1 MAGTNVTTLNDLLP
15 QIVAEAMFVASER
28 SIMRNL
34 VRTFEIPVGSGNSI
48 VVPRYPT
55 VSATAYTGSADTE
68 ITNSAVSTDGVTL
81 TIGTVALRTMLSD
94 QARYS
99 AASNVVADI
108 GRLFGE
114 AIARK
119 QDQDL
124 AALFNGFSTTIGNT
138 STAVSA
144 ATIFQAV
151 ATLRANAVPGTDLAC
166 VLHPSIAYDL
176 KANLTNTFANPNA
189 GILQNEAMMTGYV
202 GMLAGV
208 PVYETS
214 NVLNTAGSG
223 TDTGD
228 GFIGG
233 VFHRQALGLAMAGG
247 IQIESQRRA
256 SFLGDDIVG
265 SANYAV
271 GELYDTYGVRIL
283 GDSSIV
289 NP

>member
-1 MAGTNVTTLNDLLP
+1 MAGSNVTTLNDLLP

-34 VRTFEIPVGSGNSI
+34 VRTFDIPPQSGNTI

-55 VSATAYTGSADTE
+55 VSASAYTGSADSE

-81 TIGTVALRTMLSD
+81 TIGTVAVRTMLSD

-114 AIARK
+114 AISRK

-124 AALFNGFSTTIGNT
+124 MALFDGFSTSVGST

-151 ATLRANAVPGTDLAC
+151 ATLRGAGVPADQLAC
-166 VLHPSIAYDL
+166 VLHPAVAYDL

-189 GILQNEAMMTGYV
+189 GILQNEAMTSGYV

-208 PVYETS
+208 PIFESS
-214 NVLNTAGSG
+214 NITVTTGA
-223 TDTGD
+223 TGD
-228 GFIGG
+228 YVGG
-233 VFHRQALGLAMAGG
+233 LFHRNALGLAMAGD
-247 IQIESQRRA
+247 ISIETQRRA

-265 SANYAV
+265 SANYGV
-271 GELYDTYGVRIL
+271 GELYDTYGVRII

-289 NP
+289 

>member
-81 TIGTVALRTMLSD
+81 TIGTVALRTMVSD

-114 AIARK
+114 AISRK

-124 AALFNGFSTTIGNT
+124 CDLFDTFSQTVGSTG
-138 STAVSA
+138 TAVSA
-144 ATIFQAV
+144 ATVFQAV
-151 ATLRANAVPGTDLAC
+151 AKLRAAGVPGSDLAC
-166 VLHPSIAYDL
+166 VLHPNIAYDL

-189 GILQNEAMMTGYV
+189 GITQNEAMMTGYV

-208 PVYETS
+208 PIYETS
-214 NVLNTAGSG
+214 NITKNSGDAG
-223 TDTGD
+223 DWV
-228 GFIGG
+228 GG
-233 VFHRQALGLAMAGG
+233 LFHRQALGLAMSGG

-271 GELYDTYGVRIL
+271 GELYDGYGVKIL
-283 GDSSIV
+283 GDASI
-289 NP
+289 

>member
-81 TIGTVALRTMLSD
+81 TIGTVALRTMVSD

-114 AIARK
+114 AISRK

-124 AALFNGFSTTIGNT
+124 CDLFDSFSQTVGST

-144 ATIFQAV
+144 ATVFQAV
-151 ATLRANAVPGTDLAC
+151 AKLRAAGVPGSDLAC
-166 VLHPSIAYDL
+166 VLHPNVAYDL

-189 GILQNEAMMTGYV
+189 GITQNEAMMTGYV

-208 PVYETS
+208 PIYETS
-214 NVLNTAGSG
+214 NITKTSGDAG
-223 TDTGD
+223 DWV
-228 GFIGG
+228 GG
-233 VFHRQALGLAMAGG
+233 LFHRQALGLAMSGG
-247 IQIESQRRA
+247 INIESQRRA

-271 GELYDTYGVRIL
+271 GELYDGYGVKIL
-283 GDSSIV
+283 GDASI
-289 NP
+289 

>member
-1 MAGTNVTTLNDLLP
+1 MAGTNVTSINDLLP
-15 QIVAEAMFVASER
+15 QIVAEAMFVASET

-34 VRTFEIPVGSGNSI
+34 VRNFDIPAASGNSI

-68 ITNSAVSTDGVTL
+68 ISNSTVSTDGVT
-81 TIGTVALRTMLSD
+81 INIATVALRTMLSD

-114 AIARK
+114 AISRK

-124 AALFNGFSTTIGNT
+124 CDLFNGFSNSVGST

-144 ATIFQAV
+144 ATVFQAV
-151 ATLRANAVPGTDLAC
+151 AKLRGNAVPGTDLAC
-166 VLHPSIAYDL
+166 VLHPAIAYDL

-202 GMLAGV
+202 GMLAGI

-214 NVLNTAGSG
+214 NITITSG
-223 TDTGD
+223 ADGD
-228 GFIGG
+228 YVGG
-233 VFHRQALGLAMAGG
+233 VFHRNALGLAMAGG
-247 IQIESQRRA
+247 INIESQRRA

-265 SANYAV
+265 SANYGV
-271 GELYDTYGVRIL
+271 GELYDTYGVKIL
-283 GDSSIV
+283 GDSSV
-289 NP
+289 V

>member
-1 MAGTNVTTLNDLLP
+1 MAGTNVSSIEELLP
-15 QIVAEAMFVASER
+15 QIVAEAMFVASET

-34 VRTFEIPVGSGNSI
+34 VRNFDIPAASGNSI

-68 ITNSAVSTDGVTL
+68 ISNSTVNTEGVTL
-81 TIGTVALRTMLSD
+81 NIGTVALRTMVSD

-114 AIARK
+114 AVSRK
-119 QDQDL
+119 MDQDL
-124 AALFNGFSTTIGNT
+124 CNLFSGFSTSIGST

-151 ATLRANAVPGTDLAC
+151 ASLRSNAVPGSDLAC
-166 VLHPSIAYDL
+166 VLHPAIAYDL

-214 NVLNTAGSG
+214 NITTVLGAPGMYV
-223 TDTGD
+223 
-228 GFIGG
+228 GG
-233 VFHRQALGLAMAGG
+233 LFHRNALGLAMAGG
-247 IQIESQRRA
+247 INIESQRRA

-265 SANYAV
+265 SANYGV

-283 GDSSIV
+283 GDSSQV
-289 NP
+289 S

>member
-1 MAGTNVTTLNDLLP
+1 MAGSNVTTLNDLLP

-34 VRTFEIPVGSGNSI
+34 VRTFDIPAGSGNSI

-55 VSATAYTGSADTE
+55 VSASAYTGSADTE

-114 AIARK
+114 AISRK

-124 AALFNGFSTTIGNT
+124 CDLFDTFSQTVGGTG
-138 STAVSA
+138 TAVSA

-151 ATLRANAVPGTDLAC
+151 AKLRSAGVPGSDLAC
-166 VLHPSIAYDL
+166 VLHPNTCYDL

-208 PVYETS
+208 PIYETS
-214 NVLNTAGSG
+214 NITKTSGDAG
-223 TDTGD
+223 DWV
-228 GFIGG
+228 GG
-233 VFHRQALGLAMAGG
+233 LFHRNALGLAMAGD
-247 IQIESQRRA
+247 IAIESQRRA

-271 GELYDTYGVRIL
+271 GELYDGYGVKIL
-283 GDSSIV
+283 GDASI
-289 NP
+289 

>member
-1 MAGTNVTTLNDLLP
+1 MAGTNVTSINDLLP
-15 QIVAEAMFVASER
+15 QIVAEAMFVASET

-34 VRTFEIPVGSGNSI
+34 VRTFDIPAASGNSI

-55 VSATAYTGSADTE
+55 VSAATYTGSADTE
-68 ITNSAVSTDGVTL
+68 IANSTVSTDGVTID
-81 TIGTVALRTMLSD
+81 IGTVALRTMVSD

-114 AIARK
+114 AVSRK
-119 QDQDL
+119 MDQDL
-124 AALFNGFSTTIGNT
+124 CNLFSGFGTSIGST

-151 ATLRANAVPGTDLAC
+151 ASLRSNAVPGTELAC
-166 VLHPSIAYDL
+166 VLHPAIAYDL

-214 NVLNTAGSG
+214 NITTVLGAPGMYV
-223 TDTGD
+223 
-228 GFIGG
+228 GG
-233 VFHRQALGLAMAGG
+233 LFHRNALGLAMSGG
-247 IQIESQRRA
+247 INIESQRRA

-265 SANYAV
+265 SANYGV

-283 GDSSIV
+283 GDASQVS
-289 NP
+289 

>member
-1 MAGTNVTTLNDLLP
+1 MAGTNVTSLNDLLP

-34 VRTFEIPVGSGNSI
+34 VRTFDIPAGNGNSI

-55 VSATAYTGSADTE
+55 VSAAAYTGSADTE
-68 ITNSAVSTDGVTL
+68 ITNSTVSTDGVTL
-81 TIGTVALRTMLSD
+81 NIGTVALRTMLSD

-124 AALFNGFSTTIGNT
+124 CDLFDTFTQTVGST

-144 ATIFQAV
+144 ATVFQAV
-151 ATLRANAVPGTDLAC
+151 ATLRAAGVPGSDLAC
-166 VLHPSIAYDL
+166 VLHPAIAYDL

-208 PVYETS
+208 PIYESS
-214 NVLNTAGSG
+214 NVTLDSGAAG
-223 TDTGD
+223 DW
-228 GFIGG
+228 IGG
-233 VFHRQALGLAMAGG
+233 LFHRDALGLAMAGD
-247 IQIESQRRA
+247 IAIESQRRA

-265 SANYAV
+265 SANYGV
-271 GELYDTYGVRIL
+271 GELYDGYGVKIL
-283 GDSSIV
+283 GDASI
-289 NP
+289 

>member
-1 MAGTNVTTLNDLLP
+1 MAGSNVTSLNDLLP
-15 QIVAEAMFVASER
+15 QIVAEAMFVASEQ

-34 VRTFEIPVGSGNSI
+34 VRTFDIPQGSGNTI

-55 VSATAYTGSADTE
+55 VSASAYTGSADTE
-68 ITNSAVSTDGVTL
+68 ITNSTVSTDGVTL

-114 AIARK
+114 AISRK

-124 AALFNGFSTTIGNT
+124 CDLFDGFSTSVGST

-151 ATLRANAVPGTDLAC
+151 ATLRAAGVPGSDLAC
-166 VLHPSIAYDL
+166 VLHPAIAYDL

-208 PVYETS
+208 PIYETS
-214 NVLNTAGSG
+214 NITKTTGA
-223 TDTGD
+223 TGD
-228 GFIGG
+228 LVGG
-233 VFHRQALGLAMAGG
+233 LFHRNALGLAMAGG
-247 IQIESQRRA
+247 INIESQRRA

-271 GELYDTYGVRIL
+271 GELYDTYGVRII
-283 GDSSIV
+283 GDSSIL
-289 NP
+289 

>member
-1 MAGTNVTTLNDLLP
+1 MAGTNVTSINDLLP
-15 QIVAEAMFVASER
+15 QIVAEAMFVASET

-34 VRTFEIPVGSGNSI
+34 VRNFDIPAASGNSI

-68 ITNSAVSTDGVTL
+68 ISNSTVSTDGVTL
-81 TIGTVALRTMLSD
+81 NIGTVALRTMLSD

-114 AIARK
+114 AISRK

-124 AALFNGFSTTIGNT
+124 CNLFSSFSTSVGNT
-138 STAVSA
+138 STNVSA

-151 ATLRANAVPGTDLAC
+151 ATLRGNAVPGTELAC
-166 VLHPSIAYDL
+166 VLHPAIAYDL

-189 GILQNEAMMTGYV
+189 GITQNEAMMTGYV

-214 NVLNTAGSG
+214 NITTVLGAPGMYV
-223 TDTGD
+223 
-228 GFIGG
+228 GG
-233 VFHRQALGLAMAGG
+233 VFHRNALGLAMAGG
-247 IQIESQRRA
+247 INIESQRRA

-265 SANYAV
+265 SANYGV

-289 NP
+289 A